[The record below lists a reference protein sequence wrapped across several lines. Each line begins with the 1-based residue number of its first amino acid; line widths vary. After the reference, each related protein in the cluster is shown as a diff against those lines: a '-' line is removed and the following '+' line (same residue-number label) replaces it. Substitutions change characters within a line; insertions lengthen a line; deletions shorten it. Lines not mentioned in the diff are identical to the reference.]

1 MASVLFRENQ
11 HTPPTKIKFKET
23 WNNFRLLK
31 IRVMLVSVSPMAES
45 GSALRTWEL
54 PTAIYS
60 RNHDISENHAKRS
73 LYFTGRKRRER
84 IEMHFFWQTLWQ
96 TFTPYSDRHVQNKIY
111 LCFLSQWSF
120 MFLANPFIESH
131 YLFNLKFVGGN
142 IKFIETST
150 SSIKDKLPQPLV
162 VSISNTILFSLEWN
176 KTFSFASSLIF
187 VSCTVRDW
195 LFEILVFTL

>member
-1 MASVLFRENQ
+1 MKQFPIVKDPCDARFCFSNGWVWLRTPDMRTSDSNLFQ
-11 HTPPTKIKFKET
+11 KPWH
-23 WNNFRLLK
+23 
-31 IRVMLVSVSPMAES
+31 IRKSCKAES
-45 GSALRTWEL
+45 L
-54 PTAIYS
+54 
-60 RNHDISENHAKRS
+60 
-73 LYFTGRKRRER
+73 LYRKEAQGEDRDA
-84 IEMHFFWQTLWQ
+84 FFWQTLWQ